1 MSFRG
6 SLLHCLGLRMA
17 NASDWYWVSR
27 VASPIPSPRNDLS
40 LTITVE
46 QDHLPLGCHQI
57 LGLKMKSLGSFIH
70 SSDIYKVST
79 MGRILVEML

>member
-40 LTITVE
+40 PTS
-46 QDHLPLGCHQI
+46 HLPLGCHQI
-57 LGLKMKSLGSFIH
+57 LGLKMKSLGSSIH

-79 MGRILVEML
+79 MGHILVKML